1 MCSLQDLWKR
11 FEAPND
17 ANRWDNPL
25 FKVKNTASEN
35 STTSTS
41 TDAAPSSVEVAVDT
55 VIQPKSLKSSWK
67 PKKKKATDGSDSI
80 AEAAT
85 ADAAPSSSSAV
96 ASSSSSATDDAS
108 SASRNTLSI
117 SGTKVTDADDLS
129 QFVELPTIFP
139 ALTDYLLH
147 ANLPLPN
154 SSTVAAAHAQADL
167 LYELDRTSQR
177 ITQMIMAHQADAL
190 EGTPL
195 KFTDYDRVLTLNR
208 LISPGELQRYR
219 SQFVKVH
226 SQHPPTTSVAVGVS
240 FIEFLGLHL

>member
-25 FKVKNTASEN
+25 FKVKNTAAEHA
-35 STTSTS
+35 TSPTE
-41 TDAAPSSVEVAVDT
+41 AAPPTDIAVET

-67 PKKKKATDGSDSI
+67 PKKKKATDGSDAA
-80 AEAAT
+80 AEAT
-85 ADAAPSSSSAV
+85 TVDAAPSSSSA
-96 ASSSSSATDDAS
+96 AAFSSASTADDAS
-108 SASRNTLSI
+108 STSRNTLSI
-117 SGTKVTDADDLS
+117 SGTKVTDGDDLS
-129 QFVELPTIFP
+129 QFVELATVFP